1 MVSGCLLDTCAVIWK
16 ANNDILREPGASEL
30 RDLHSRN
37 SPIFVSPIT
46 AWEIATLAANGKMTL
61 ALKPDIWFQKF
72 CNLPRIALAQM
83 PPEVLVASAYLPGN
97 PPKDPSDRILVA
109 TAREY
114 GYKLIT
120 RDLLLLEY
128 GKFGHVQVL
137 EC

>member
-1 MVSGCLLDTCAVIWK
+1 MSGCLLDSCTVIWK
-16 ANNDILREPGASEL
+16 ANNDLLREPGASEL

-46 AWEIATLAANGKMTL
+46 AWEIATLVANGKMTL

-72 CNLPRIALAQM
+72 CNLPRITLAQM
-83 PPEVLVASAYLPGN
+83 PPEVLVAAACLPGN
-97 PPKDPSDRILVA
+97 PPKDPADRILVA

-120 RDLLLLEY
+120 RDLQLLEY
-128 GKFGHVQVL
+128 GKLGHVQIL
-137 EC
+137 AC

>member
-1 MVSGCLLDTCAVIWK
+1 MSGCLLDTCAVIWK
-16 ANNDILREPGASEL
+16 ANNDLLREPGASEL

-37 SPIFVSPIT
+37 SPIYVSPIT

-61 ALKPDIWFQKF
+61 ALRPDIWFQKF

-83 PPEVLVASAYLPGN
+83 PPEVLVASTYLPGN
-97 PPKDPSDRILVA
+97 PPKDPADRILVA

-114 GYKLIT
+114 GYKFIT

-128 GKFGHVQVL
+128 GKSGHVQVL

>member
-1 MVSGCLLDTCAVIWK
+1 MSGCLLDTCAVIWK
-16 ANNDILREPGASEL
+16 ANNDLLREPGASEL

-37 SPIFVSPIT
+37 SPIYVSPIT

-61 ALKPDIWFQKF
+61 ALRPDIWFQKF

-83 PPEVLVASAYLPGN
+83 PTEVLVASAYLPGN
-97 PPKDPSDRILVA
+97 PPKDPADRILVA

-128 GKFGHVQVL
+128 GKLGHVQVL

>member
-1 MVSGCLLDTCAVIWK
+1 MSGCLLDTCAVIWK
-16 ANNDILREPGASEL
+16 ANNDLLREPGASEL
-30 RDLHSRN
+30 RELHSRN
-37 SPIFVSPIT
+37 SPIYVSPIT
-46 AWEIATLAANGKMTL
+46 AWEIATLAASGKMTL
-61 ALKPDIWFQKF
+61 ALKHDIWFQKF
-72 CNLPRIALAQM
+72 CNLPRIVLAQM
-83 PPEVLVASAYLPGN
+83 PPEVLVASTYLPGN
-97 PPKDPSDRILVA
+97 PPKDPADRILVA

>member
-1 MVSGCLLDTCAVIWK
+1 MSGCLLDTCAVIWR

-30 RDLHSRN
+30 GDLHSRIL
-37 SPIFVSPIT
+37 PIFVSPIT
-46 AWEIATLAANGKMTL
+46 AWEIATLVANGKMTL
-61 ALKPDIWFQKF
+61 ALRPDIWFQKF

-83 PPEVLVASAYLPGN
+83 PTEVLVASAYLPGN
-97 PPKDPSDRILVA
+97 PPKDPADRILVA

-128 GKFGHVQVL
+128 GKLGHVQVL

>member
-1 MVSGCLLDTCAVIWK
+1 MSGCLLDTCAVIWK
-16 ANNDILREPGASEL
+16 ANNDLLREPGASEL

-37 SPIFVSPIT
+37 SPIYVSPIT
-46 AWEIATLAANGKMTL
+46 AWEIATLAANEKMTL
-61 ALKPDIWFQKF
+61 ALRPDIWFQIF

-83 PPEVLVASAYLPGN
+83 PPEVLVASTYLPGN
-97 PPKDPSDRILVA
+97 PPKDPADRILVA

-128 GKFGHVQVL
+128 GKSGHVQVL

>member
-1 MVSGCLLDTCAVIWK
+1 MSGCLLDTCAVIWK
-16 ANNDILREPGASEL
+16 ANNDLLREPGASEL

-37 SPIFVSPIT
+37 SPIYVSPIT
-46 AWEIATLAANGKMTL
+46 AWEIATLASNGKMTL
-61 ALKPDIWFQKF
+61 ALRPDIWFQIF

-83 PPEVLVASAYLPGN
+83 PPEVLVASTYLPGN
-97 PPKDPSDRILVA
+97 PPKDPADRILVA

-114 GYKLIT
+114 GYKLIS

-128 GKFGHVQVL
+128 GKSGHVQVL

>member
-1 MVSGCLLDTCAVIWK
+1 MSDCLLDTCAVIWK

-37 SPIFVSPIT
+37 SPIYVSPIT

>member
-1 MVSGCLLDTCAVIWK
+1 MSGRLLDTCAVIWK
-16 ANNDILREPGASEL
+16 ANNDLLREPGASEL

-37 SPIFVSPIT
+37 SPIYVSPIT

-61 ALKPDIWFQKF
+61 ALRPDIWFQKF

-83 PPEVLVASAYLPGN
+83 PPEVLVASTYLPGN
-97 PPKDPSDRILVA
+97 PPKDPADRILVA

-128 GKFGHVQVL
+128 GKSGHVQVL

>member
-1 MVSGCLLDTCAVIWK
+1 MLGCLLDTCAVIWK
-16 ANNDILREPGASEL
+16 ANNDLLREPGASEL

-37 SPIFVSPIT
+37 SPIYVSPVT
-46 AWEIATLAANGKMTL
+46 AWEIAALAAKEKITL
-61 ALKPDIWFQKF
+61 ALKPDVWFQNF
-72 CNLPRIALAQM
+72 CNLPRIALARM

-97 PPKDPSDRILVA
+97 PPKDPADRILVA

-114 GYKLIT
+114 GYTLIT

-128 GKFGHVQVL
+128 GKLGHVQVL

>member
-1 MVSGCLLDTCAVIWK
+1 MSGCLLDTCAVIWK
-16 ANNDILREPGASEL
+16 ANNDLLREPGASEL

-37 SPIFVSPIT
+37 SPIYVSPIT

-61 ALKPDIWFQKF
+61 ALRPDIWFKKF

-97 PPKDPSDRILVA
+97 PPKDPADRILVA

-120 RDLLLLEY
+120 RDQLLLEY

>member
-1 MVSGCLLDTCAVIWK
+1 MSGCLLDTCAVIWK

-37 SPIFVSPIT
+37 SPIYVSPIT

-61 ALKPDIWFQKF
+61 ALKPDIWFGKF

>member
-1 MVSGCLLDTCAVIWK
+1 MSGCLLDTCAVIWK
-16 ANNDILREPGASEL
+16 ANNDLLREPGASEL

-37 SPIFVSPIT
+37 SPIYVSPIT
-46 AWEIATLAANGKMTL
+46 AWEIATLAASGKMTL
-61 ALKPDIWFQKF
+61 TLKPDIWFQKF

-83 PPEVLVASAYLPGN
+83 PPEVLVASTCLPGN
-97 PPKDPSDRILVA
+97 PPKDPADRILVA

-128 GKFGHVQVL
+128 GKIGHVQVL